1 MNTIKIALATE
12 QGFSMTYY
20 LSHKALCELKSLI
33 ETKGNAIISD
43 KALSVTDDYLL
54 HFKKGKDFK
63 GACYAIPLE
72 GVFEI
77 ITEKLAQYDH
87 EQKN

>member
-20 LSHKALCELKSLI
+20 LSRKELCELKSLI
-33 ETKGNAIISD
+33 QTKGNAIISD
-43 KALSVTDDYLL
+43 KTLSVTDDYLL
-54 HFKKGKDFK
+54 HYKNGKDFK
-63 GACYAIPLE
+63 EAFYAIPIE

-87 EQKN
+87 E